1 MVVVAVVV
9 VVGVVVVAVA
19 VAVVVVVVV
28 VAVVVVVVVIV
39 VLVVAVVV
47 VAAVVVAQAITCTV
61 SLTSGSLRKPG
72 FGHWIHPPK
81 KQEICKRWW
90 HWYTAPVRSLTN
102 GSDAF
107 ESNAPAVVD

>member
-19 VAVVVVVVV
+19 VAVVVVVV

-47 VAAVVVAQAITCTV
+47 VAAVVVSQAITCTV

-102 GSDAF
+102 GLDAF

>member
-19 VAVVVVVVV
+19 VAVVVVVV